1 MTVTLT
7 VLAVVGFP
15 IALLVAG
22 AIREFYKNRAQD
34 KPTVLDIHVVMGYK
48 YARNRADRKYK
59 QAVCKVQHVEKP
71 GEVTM
76 SEPKCAI
83 IQFTDEE
90 RGIPAAPVALVHTI
104 NGLKNYVAGQGWIWF
119 EIGETCTSF
128 VDTRT

>member
-59 QAVCKVQHVEKP
+59 QAVCKYN
-71 GEVTM
+71 M
-76 SEPKCAI
+76 
-83 IQFTDEE
+83 
-90 RGIPAAPVALVHTI
+90 
-104 NGLKNYVAGQGWIWF
+104 LKNL
-119 EIGETCTSF
+119 EK
-128 VDTRT
+128 